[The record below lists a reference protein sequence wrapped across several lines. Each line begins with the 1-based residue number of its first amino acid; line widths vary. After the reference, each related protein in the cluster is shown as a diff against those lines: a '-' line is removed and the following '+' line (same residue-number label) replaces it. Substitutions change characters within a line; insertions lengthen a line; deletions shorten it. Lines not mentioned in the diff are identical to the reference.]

1 MSATDSTAAPQ
12 AGVACPRSS
21 QNAGA
26 PGAAPTVPLLRLRGV
41 SRRFAAGTGET
52 TVLSDI
58 DLDVH
63 AGEMVAIV
71 GQSGSGKS
79 TLMNLLGCLD
89 RPSAGR
95 YEVAGRD
102 AGALDP
108 DALAA
113 LRRDQFGFIFQR
125 YHLLAHLSAEENVWM
140 PGIYAGTDA
149 RQRRARAAQ
158 LLGRLGL
165 ADHAGHRP
173 AMLSGGQQQRVG
185 IARAL
190 MNGGAVILADEP
202 TGALD
207 SRSGS
212 EVVAILRE
220 LHRLGHTVIIVT
232 HDMAVAGIA
241 ARIVEIRDGRIVADR
256 AGGGAGM
263 SETGASTVPGTD
275 GVDTA
280 GDTSRAGDT
289 IAAGDANT
297 ASATDAGLR
306 PIAPVADA
314 RRRRAAPGAR
324 AIDCGAIAWAALTRH
339 RLRSAL
345 TMLGIAIGIAA
356 VVSMVAFGNGARAKL
371 LDEIKSF
378 GADAIFV
385 LPGEG
390 FNDRRAKAV
399 RTLSHA
405 DVDLLR
411 AQPAIAAV
419 TPVLRT
425 TRSVRAGNAQAG
437 VSVVGVNE
445 SYFTIRN
452 SVFQAGAGFHADAL
466 RQMRAVVVIDEP
478 TRRAFFP
485 PGTDP
490 LGGTLLIGGV
500 PSVVVGVLAADQGE
514 SGGPEQMTVYMP
526 ITTVGT
532 RLSGRQDIDYLMVK
546 TVDGVTPATAEARI
560 ERLLT
565 VRHRVKDF
573 FVFSYDKQIKAYQR
587 SSDALNWM
595 ILAIACVSLL
605 VAGIGVMNIM
615 LVSVVERTA
624 EVGIR
629 MAVGA
634 RQGDIRRQFLYEGI
648 IVCSLGGLVGVG
660 ISVAVQ
666 QLFPLWLPSLPMIFS
681 WSAIV
686 GACLMSMAVGIAFGY
701 IPARNAARLDPI
713 RALAQG

>member
-1 MSATDSTAAPQ
+1 MRGTA
-12 AGVACPRSS
+12 
-21 QNAGA
+21 
-26 PGAAPTVPLLRLRGV
+26 PLLRLRGV
-41 SRRFAAGTGET
+41 SRRFPAGAEET

-58 DLDVH
+58 DLDVR
-63 AGEMVAIV
+63 AGEMLAIV

-89 RPSAGR
+89 RPSTGR

-102 AGALDP
+102 VCGLAP

-113 LRRDQFGFIFQR
+113 LRRDRFGFIFQR
-125 YHLLAHLSAEENVWM
+125 YHLLAHLSAEENVCV

-149 RQRRARAAQ
+149 SLCRARAAQ

-190 MNGGAVILADEP
+190 MNCGAVILADEP

-207 SRSGS
+207 SRSGG

-220 LHRLGHTVIIVT
+220 LHRLGHTVIVVT

-241 ARIVEIRDGRIVADR
+241 PRVVEIRDGRIVADR
-256 AGGGAGM
+256 GNGSIQAGG
-263 SETGASTVPGTD
+263 
-275 GVDTA
+275 
-280 GDTSRAGDT
+280 
-289 IAAGDANT
+289 AAPPDKV
-297 ASATDAGLR
+297 SATDSADVAATGFASTTSASA
-306 PIAPVADA
+306 PAPAPVPASP
-314 RRRRAAPGAR
+314 RRVPPGAR
-324 AIDCGAIAWAALTRH
+324 IGDSGAIAWAALTRH

-356 VVSMVAFGNGARAKL
+356 VVSMVALGKGARAKL
-371 LDEIKSF
+371 LEEIQSF

-399 RTLSHA
+399 RTLRDA

-411 AQPAIAAV
+411 AQSYIADV

-425 TRSVRAGNAQAG
+425 LRSVRGGSVQAD
-437 VSVVGVNE
+437 VSIVGVDTA
-445 SYFTIRN
+445 YFSIRN
-452 SVFQAGAGFHADAL
+452 SVFQAGAAFRADAA
-466 RQMRAVVVIDEP
+466 RRMRAVVVIDEP

-490 LGGTLLIGGV
+490 IGATLLVGSV
-500 PSVVVGVLAADQGE
+500 PSTVVGVLAADDANG
-514 SGGPEQMTVYMP
+514 GGPEQMTVYMP
-526 ITTVGT
+526 VTTVGA
-532 RLSGRQDIDYLMVK
+532 RLSGRHDIDYLMVK
-546 TVDGVTPATAEARI
+546 TVDGVTPASAEPRI
-560 ERLLT
+560 ENLLLL
-565 VRHRVKDF
+565 RHRVKDF
-573 FVFSYDKQIKAYQR
+573 FVFSYDKQLKAAQR
-587 SSDALNWM
+587 SSAALNWM

-624 EVGIR
+624 EVGLR

-634 RQGDIRRQFLYEGI
+634 RQVDIRRQFLYEGI
-648 IVCSLGGLVGVG
+648 IVASLGGAAGVA
-660 ISVAVQ
+660 ISLAVQ
-666 QLFPLWLPSLPMIFS
+666 QFVPLWVPTLPMIFS
-681 WSAIV
+681 WSSIA
-686 GACLMSMAVGIAFGY
+686 GACLMSMAVGVAFGY
-701 IPARNAARLDPI
+701 LPARNAARLDPI
-713 RALAQG
+713 RALTHG